1 MPLHGRMVRHPA
13 ARYGQHPSMEIFFDP
28 STYAALGTLVV
39 LEVVLGIDNLV
50 FIAILAEK
58 LPPDQRDRARVI
70 GLTLALVMRLGLLS
84 AMSWMIGLTQP
95 LFTVLGTT
103 FSGRDCIMLTGGLFL
118 LYKATTELHE
128 RLDCPEE
135 HIGTMRNYA
144 GFWKVVAQIV
154 VLDAVF
160 SLDAVITAV
169 GMVESLAIMMIAVSV
184 AIMLMLLASRPLTQ
198 FISRHPTLV
207 VLCLSFLLLIGL
219 SLLAE
224 GLGFHIPKGYL
235 YAAIGFS
242 LIIEIFNQIAT
253 HNSQKSERKK
263 PFRLRTAQA
272 VIRLLGDEGIAP
284 PYGTPEHTGA
294 QNDQNSLA
302 EGGLVPPDHLQPFSA
317 YASEEVNMVSRVL
330 TLSGRT
336 VRSIMTHRSDVV
348 FLDLDDPADEQRD
361 ILLHEPHSL
370 LPVCRG
376 GLDNVLGVARSA
388 HLLAAH
394 MEKGSAE
401 GVPLDEPLIVPE
413 TMRVIS
419 LLGPLRSR
427 SPHFV
432 LVTDEYGTIEGVITA
447 LDFFEA
453 VAGHLAEEGEP
464 PLVQQQEDGSLIVS
478 GAVDVHLLEVML
490 EIPGLVS
497 ETNDYTSLAGFLLAE
512 FGKLPGRGD
521 TLTHE
526 GYTFTVDEVAER
538 RIASV
543 RVKKVE

>member
-1 MPLHGRMVRHPA
+1 MD
-13 ARYGQHPSMEIFFDP
+13 IFLDP
-28 STYAALGTLVV
+28 SSYIALGTLVV

-58 LPPDQRDRARVI
+58 LPPEQRDRARVI
-70 GLTLALVMRLGLLS
+70 GLSLALVMRLGLLS
-84 AMSWMIGLTQP
+84 VMSWMIGLTRP
-95 LFTVLGTT
+95 LFTVMDMS
-103 FSGRDCIMLTGGLFL
+103 FSGRDLIMLAGGLFL
-118 LYKATTELHE
+118 LFKATTELHE
-128 RLDCPEE
+128 RLDSHGE
-135 HIGTMRNYA
+135 HLGTMRNYA
-144 GFWKVVAQIV
+144 GFWMVVAQIV

-169 GMVESLAIMMIAVSV
+169 GMVESLAIMMTAVSI
-184 AIMLMLLASRPLTQ
+184 AIIMMLLASRPLTQ

-242 LIIEIFNQIAT
+242 LIIEIFNQIAS
-253 HNSQKSERKK
+253 HNSQKSESKK

-272 VIRLLGDEGIAP
+272 VIRLLGDEGLAAP
-284 PYGTPEHTGA
+284 AYVPEHAGKGPEQGQTTEGTLP
-294 QNDQNSLA
+294 QPDSL
-302 EGGLVPPDHLQPFSA
+302 LPFSA
-317 YASEEVNMVSRVL
+317 YASEEVNIVSRVL

-348 FLDLDDPADEQRD
+348 FLDLDDPAEDQLE
-361 ILLHEPHSL
+361 LLLNEPRSI

-376 GLDNVLGVARSA
+376 GLDNVLGVTRSA
-388 HLLAAH
+388 LLLAAH
-394 MEKGSAE
+394 IE
-401 GVPLDEPLIVPE
+401 GRSVDSVPLEEPLIVPE

-427 SPHFV
+427 TPHFV

-464 PLVQQQEDGSLIVS
+464 PLVQPQADGSAIVS
-478 GAVDVHLLEVML
+478 GMVDVHLLEVML

-512 FGKLPGRGD
+512 FGRLPDRGD
-521 TLTHE
+521 CLTHE
-526 GYTFTVDEVAER
+526 GYAFTVDEVVER

-543 RVKKVE
+543 VIKKVE